1 MNGNWRKFCLQDV
14 IFHQSHF
21 EPSMTTISTPTFPPT
36 GPQTATAQPQ
46 PPEKSFL
53 EFRNILAEQYQAW
66 RELPEDER
74 IRHQYLEKHGLS
86 EIDLDNLS
94 AQDRVAHEEKIASLN
109 KVPVFAKPPFA
120 GTKAG
125 DALTRA
131 VVTLQ
136 SVLET
141 PGPEAEIASERT
153 APTGRN

>member
-21 EPSMTTISTPTFPPT
+21 EHRMTTISTPKPPPT
-36 GPQTATAQPQ
+36 GQHATIARSQ
-46 PPEKSFL
+46 PPENPFL
-53 EFRNILAEQYQAW
+53 EFRSILAEQHQAW
-66 RELPEDER
+66 RELPEEER

-86 EIDLDNLS
+86 EVDLDNLS
-94 AQDRVAHEEKIASLN
+94 AQDRAAHEEKIASLN
-109 KVPVFAKPPFA
+109 KVPVFAKSPYA
-120 GTKAG
+120 GTRAG

-141 PGPEAEIASERT
+141 PDPDTEVANERT
-153 APTGRN
+153 APTGRD